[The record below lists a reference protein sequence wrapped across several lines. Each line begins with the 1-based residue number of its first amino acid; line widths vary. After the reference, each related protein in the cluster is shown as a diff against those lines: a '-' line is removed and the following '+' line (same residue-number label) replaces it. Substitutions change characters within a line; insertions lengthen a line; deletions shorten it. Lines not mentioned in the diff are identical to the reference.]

1 MLGVGLDAAGSTAL
15 AAAANGLAQALAPES
30 VATLAVDS
38 AEVDGVTLL
47 DAPDLVEALGATA
60 GEAFVV
66 RPDGLLLCRV
76 PVADLDSVAA
86 SLRSG
91 AAPAGAELPA
101 RPAEQVTEDD
111 QRRENV
117 WLGLSITPDQAPE
130 DDREGF
136 LARLALVLGSQVDR
150 RQFEEAIAAAA
161 DTSPLRVEELAPQA

>member
-1 MLGVGLDAAGSTAL
+1 MLSLPRADIDFREDTQNRL
-15 AAAANGLAQALAPES
+15 RM
-30 VATLAVDS
+30 
-38 AEVDGVTLL
+38 LL
-47 DAPDLVEALGATA
+47 DSPDLVEALGATA

-91 AAPAGAELPA
+91 AAPAGGELPA

-117 WLGLSITPDQAPE
+117 WLGLSITLGRAPE

-136 LARLALVLGSQVDR
+136 LARLALVLGSQIDR